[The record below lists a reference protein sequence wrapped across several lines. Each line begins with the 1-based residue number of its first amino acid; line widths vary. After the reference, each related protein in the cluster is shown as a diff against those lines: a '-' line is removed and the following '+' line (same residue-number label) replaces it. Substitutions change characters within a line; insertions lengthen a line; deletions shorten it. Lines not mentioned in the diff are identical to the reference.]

1 MARVRGRQPEDP
13 PADGSPPP
21 QDTALDAAFRAH
33 LPAVYRYLYARL
45 HNTADTED
53 LCGEVF
59 MRAVRWLEADRSAGE
74 VRAWLL
80 RAAATALTEH
90 WRDHYRRAAT
100 LKASIEAYRPDAA
113 ASTDGERAGRQLAA
127 VLARLPSRYREVLV
141 LRFLEGL
148 SAKEIAARLHL
159 RPDHVRVLQYRAL
172 RAAGRTGG
180 GDGAAPAS
188 ED

>member
-1 MARVRGRQPEDP
+1 MAGVRGRQPKDP
-13 PADGSPPP
+13 PADGSQPP
-21 QDTALDAAFRAH
+21 LDVAFRAH

-53 LCGEVF
+53 LCSEVF
-59 MRAVRWLEADRSAGE
+59 VRAVRWLEAERSPGE

-90 WRDHYRRAAT
+90 WRDHYRQAAT
-100 LKASIEAYRPDAA
+100 VKASIEAYRPDAA
-113 ASTDGERAGRQLAA
+113 TPADNERAGRQVAA

-148 SAKEIAARLHL
+148 SAKEIAERLHL
-159 RPDHVRVLQYRAL
+159 RPEHVRVLQYRAL

-180 GDGAAPAS
+180 GDGGAAA
-188 ED
+188 EG

>member
-1 MARVRGRQPEDP
+1 MAGVRGRQPQDP
-13 PADGSPPP
+13 STDGP
-21 QDTALDAAFRAH
+21 QPSQDALDAAFRAH

-45 HNTADTED
+45 HNAADTED

-59 MRAVRWLEADRSAGE
+59 VRAVRWLEAERSPGE

-100 LKASIEAYRPDAA
+100 LQASIEAYRPDAA
-113 ASTDGERAGRQLAA
+113 TPPDSDRASRQLSG

-148 SAKEIAARLHL
+148 SAKEIAERLHL

-172 RAAGRTGG
+172 RAAGRPGG
-180 GDGAAPAS
+180 GAGGAS
-188 ED
+188 THG